1 MMMYNE
7 LQIESTRQYQTV
19 VFYSQ
24 FRDENATLAQGED
37 VYESYTCAVIN
48 QADAFDD
55 SGPDQGVSLFFY
67 NYYGKQRLVDVGGLA
82 TELNLEERIP
92 LEEEQVWSFDR
103 EETKLT
109 RKSGGTDAGF
119 ICTAIR
125 DFDSAASQI

>member
-1 MMMYNE
+1 MAAVVVA
-7 LQIESTRQYQTV
+7 LQAV
-19 VFYSQ
+19 AFVL
-24 FRDENATLAQGED
+24 LALG
-37 VYESYTCAVIN
+37 
-48 QADAFDD
+48 FFF
-55 SGPDQGVSLFFY
+55 VSLFFY

>member
-37 VYESYTCAVIN
+37 VYESYTCAIIN

-55 SGPDQGVSLFFY
+55 NGPDQGVSLFFY
-67 NYYGKQRLVDVGGLA
+67 NYYGKQRLVDVDGLA
-82 TELNLEERIP
+82 TELNLEERVP
-92 LEEEQVWSFDR
+92 LEEE
-103 EETKLT
+103 
-109 RKSGGTDAGF
+109 
-119 ICTAIR
+119 
-125 DFDSAASQI
+125 